1 MSTSLYPIP
10 LILPALLI
18 CLFFFHVIRI
28 SRNQLPKH
36 NPILDQVGTVT
47 SILLAVVYVPLS
59 ITGFFLGMVGDAFV
73 HTGTPLQLAICDIL
87 GFCGIST
94 AVAAYGGLVVA
105 YILRKRELS
114 LRSFLFQFSGLIY
127 LVILLALSEIPFLL

>member
-1 MSTSLYPIP
+1 MLTSLYPIP

-18 CLFFFHVIRI
+18 CLFFFRVIRN
-28 SRNQLPKH
+28 SRNVPAKY
-36 NPILDQVGTVT
+36 NPVLDQVGMVT

-59 ITGFFLGMVGDAFV
+59 ITGFFLGMVGEDFV

-87 GFCGIST
+87 GFWGVST
-94 AVAAYGGLVVA
+94 AVAAYGGLVVS

-114 LRSFLFQFSGLIY
+114 LRSFLYQFSGLIY
-127 LVILLALSEIPFLL
+127 LFILLALSGIPYYL

>member
-18 CLFFFHVIRI
+18 CLFFFHVIRH
-28 SRNQLPKH
+28 SRNLLPKH
-36 NPILDQVGTVT
+36 NPILDQVGMVT

-59 ITGFFLGMVGDAFV
+59 ITGFFLGMVGEAFI

-87 GFCGIST
+87 GFMGIST

-127 LVILLALSEIPFLL
+127 LVVLLALSEIPFLL

>member
-1 MSTSLYPIP
+1 MLPSLYPIP

-18 CLFFFHVIRI
+18 CLFFFRVIRN
-28 SRNQLPKH
+28 SQNVPAKY
-36 NPILDQVGTVT
+36 NPVLDQVGMVT

-59 ITGFFLGMVGDAFV
+59 ITGFFLGMVGEDFV
-73 HTGTPLQLAICDIL
+73 HSGTPLQLAICDIL
-87 GFCGIST
+87 GFLGVST

-105 YILRKRELS
+105 YILRKKELS

-127 LVILLALSEIPFLL
+127 LFILLALSEIVYYL